1 MCSHAAL
8 PYSLLWVHYAYTVC
22 CANTGICLGNDR
34 IFFSMLEQF
43 VTPWLNFQKMTPL
56 GRMELMVLYYLTA
69 HDMVT
74 VSALLIAKAAY
85 TQLLSGL
92 VLSSA

>member
-1 MCSHAAL
+1 MLLFHTASFGFIMHAL
-8 PYSLLWVHYAYTVC
+8 FVVQ
-22 CANTGICLGNDR
+22 ILGSVWEMTEF
-34 IFFSMLEQF
+34 FFSMLEQF